1 MWVSLPLPLCCAQT
15 QLKKQKTIS
24 RNTDGGLVTKLCMTL
39 PIPKTVT
46 HHVPLPMG
54 FPGQEYLS
62 GFPFHSPGDLPG
74 CGTEPGSPAL
84 AGRFF
89 TYQTTREVAAIKTAG
104 LSKKAQH
111 ILFPET
117 YEVFVLSIFSWGKE
131 EATETS
137 KPRKFCQWPQTVI
150 SPSYLKE
157 LVPSNDPSQSS
168 NEIRSGIVPRLE
180 LFYRCLQRWGGTWL
194 RNK

>member
-1 MWVSLPLPLCCAQT
+1 
-15 QLKKQKTIS
+15 
-24 RNTDGGLVTKLCMTL
+24 MTL

-46 HHVPLPMG
+46 HHVPLSMG

-62 GFPFHSPGDLPG
+62 GFPFRSPGDLPG

-84 AGRFF
+84 ADRFF

-131 EATETS
+131 EATGTS
-137 KPRKFCQWPQTVI
+137 KPRKFC
-150 SPSYLKE
+150 
-157 LVPSNDPSQSS
+157 
-168 NEIRSGIVPRLE
+168 
-180 LFYRCLQRWGGTWL
+180 
-194 RNK
+194 